1 MRNSLMW
8 MRDNRKISILGSLLL
23 MGLTIIT
30 GAAVYGVMRQQIEL
44 SLGRGLGVALQGKG
58 HLLESQ
64 IQKSLADTE
73 ALAMHPVLIE
83 SMRQLNVYPDESS
96 AFEELEKNFHAL
108 MQVGFAAAAAY
119 NLQGKKLSQIG
130 EFSQQSKQ
138 SLMLNQQANTF
149 LVWDDQLILHATR
162 DILDQRDQPV
172 GRIVTE
178 IALPQLTRSFG
189 EIRSIGKTGVFILCS
204 PPRNNENNMACLISQ
219 LEGIQFKYLKHV
231 TAEGVLPMNYALEGQ
246 KGIIAVRDYRDVPV
260 IEAYAPLQELG
271 LGMILKLDREELF
284 KSVSDQLKIIIF
296 YLTGLIAA
304 EILLLNWF
312 IRKLINSEQEAQ
324 SARQK
329 AEQFSFELGRK
340 ELELRERLK
349 EITCLYKIR
358 NSIGAGSALDNICH
372 QIFKYLIPAMQFPD
386 DASVVIEIDSKQI
399 ASFNHRPERTR
410 ALRSEIMVNG
420 RACGHLSVFYSDDKS
435 FFVLEEQKL
444 IDAITDD
451 MAKWLERRQ
460 VDEILQ
466 IRLKEMTCLYEIR
479 RGMGLELSEEI
490 VCRNIV
496 KQLAAAMQFPEIVTV
511 EIKIGGNAYTS
522 EVSYPP
528 HADAHEFDYHANTK
542 ICYDCYRHGATV
554 GAEVRSDLAVHEKI
568 CGYLRASYPE
578 DKPFMVAEEQKLVD
592 AIAAD
597 LSRWFERKQV
607 DDMLRE
613 RLKEMTC
620 LYEIRRGMGMELSLD
635 NVCRNIFRYLIPAMR
650 FPEIVTA
657 VIELDGWRYISGKY
671 NHGFVNPASSKK
683 NIGGEIRGPWRIERE
698 SACTGCAL
706 ISVNGRI
713 SGQLRVFYPV
723 DKPFLVQEEKKL
735 INAIASDLEIWLE
748 RKRLEQAL
756 IFVAEEQ
763 AHTLGQELHDNLGQ
777 QVAAIGYQA
786 RALEKKIDASG
797 NKAMASVAASI
808 ATQAQTAVIQIK
820 QLAQGLLPF
829 ELEANGLITALEKL
843 AARIVSTYGIEC
855 AFSCE
860 HKIVINDKDIALNLY
875 RITQEAV
882 NNAIRHGGAQHLIVS
897 LSLEKEDMLVL
908 SICDDGCGF
917 RAESSHDQTQN
928 PTQTQ
933 TQGMGIKIMLYRAKQ
948 LGAKLKF
955 LPRAEGGTEVCL
967 KMRMI

>member
-1 MRNSLMW
+1 MRNFLMW

-58 HLLESQ
+58 NLLESQ
-64 IQKSLADTE
+64 IEKSLSDTE
-73 ALAMHPVLIE
+73 AMAMHPALIQL
-83 SMRQLNVYPDESS
+83 MQQLNVFPNERNVLED
-96 AFEELEKNFHAL
+96 LEKNIQSL
-108 MQVGFAAAAAY
+108 MQVGFTAAIVY
-119 NLQGKKLSQIG
+119 DSQGKKLSKIG
-130 EFSQQSKQ
+130 EFSQHQKQ
-138 SLMLNQQANTF
+138 SLALNGYVNTF
-149 LVWDDQLILHATR
+149 LIWDDQLILHANR
-162 DILDQRDQPV
+162 DVFDQYGQ
-172 GRIVTE
+172 RIGSITTE

-189 EIRSIGKTGVFILCS
+189 EIRSIGKTGVFILCA
-204 PPRNNENNMACLISQ
+204 PPRNGEKNIACLISQ
-219 LEGIQFKYLKHV
+219 LDGIRFKYLKHV
-231 TAEGVLPMNYALEGQ
+231 VEEGVFPMNYALDGR
-246 KGIIAVRDYRDVPV
+246 KGVVAVKDYRHVAV
-260 IEAYAPLQELG
+260 IEAYAPLQALG
-271 LGMILKLDREELF
+271 LGMILKLDKEELY
-284 KSVSDQLKIIIF
+284 KSVSDQLIIVIL
-296 YLTGLIAA
+296 YLAGLIAA

-329 AEQFSFELGRK
+329 AEQFSHELARK

-358 NSIGAGSALDNICH
+358 NSIGTESAMDNICH
-372 QIFKYLIPAMQFPD
+372 QIFKYLIPAMQYPE
-386 DASVVIEIDSKQI
+386 DASVVIEIDGKQI
-399 ASFNHRPERTR
+399 RSANHQSDQTH
-410 ALRSEIMVNG
+410 ALRSDIIVTG
-420 RACGHLSVFYSDDKS
+420 KTCGHLSVFYPNDKS
-435 FFVLEEQKL
+435 FLVLEEQKL

-451 MAKWLERRQ
+451 IVKWLERKQ
-460 VDEILQ
+460 IDETLQ

-479 RGMGLELSEEI
+479 RGMGLELSEGI

-496 KQLAAAMQFPEIVTV
+496 KQLVSAMQFPEIATV
-511 EIKIGGNAYTS
+511 EIKVGDNEYTS
-522 EVSYPP
+522 EVSYPQLADT
-528 HADAHEFDYHANTK
+528 HAFNHHANAK

-554 GAEVRSDLAVHEKI
+554 GTEVQSDLAVHEKI
-568 CGYLRASYPE
+568 CGFLRVSYPE
-578 DKPFMVAEEQKLVD
+578 DKPFMVVEEQKLVD
-592 AIAAD
+592 AIAVD
-597 LSRWFERKQV
+597 LSRWLERKQV
-607 DDMLRE
+607 DDMLQE

-635 NVCRNIFRYLIPAMR
+635 NVCRNIFKHLIPAMR
-650 FPEIVTA
+650 FPENVTA
-657 VIELDGWRYISGKY
+657 VIELDGWRYTSGKY
-671 NHGFVNPASSKK
+671 NHGFVNPNSSK
-683 NIGGEIRGPWRIERE
+683 IFVADEIRGPWRAERE
-698 SACTGCAL
+698 AACTGCAL
-706 ISVNGRI
+706 ISV
-713 SGQLRVFYPV
+713 SGKLSGHLRVFYPV

-777 QVAAIGYQA
+777 QIAAIGYQA

-797 NKAMASVAASI
+797 SKAMASVAASI
-808 ATQAQTAVIQIK
+808 ATQAQTAVVQIK

-843 AARIVSTYGIEC
+843 AARIVSTYGID
-855 AFSCE
+855 CE
-860 HKIVINDKDIALNLY
+860 FLCKHKIAINDKNIALNLY

-882 NNAIRHGGAQHLIVS
+882 NNAIRHGGARYLTIS
-897 LSLEKEDMLVL
+897 LSLEKENMLVL

-917 RAESSHDQTQN
+917 RSEVNHDET
-928 PTQTQ
+928 P
-933 TQGMGIKIMLYRAKQ
+933 GMGIKIMLYRAKQ

-967 KMRMI
+967 KMGMI

>member
-1 MRNSLMW
+1 MW

-64 IQKSLADTE
+64 IEKSLADTE
-73 ALAMHPVLIE
+73 SLAMQPVLIQSMQRANAFPNE
-83 SMRQLNVYPDESS
+83 SYALED
-96 AFEELEKNFHAL
+96 LEKNIHSL
-108 MQVGFAAAAAY
+108 MQVGFTAAIVY
-119 NLQGKKLSQIG
+119 DLRGKKLFRIG
-130 EFSQQSKQ
+130 EFSQQQKQ
-138 SLMLNQQANTF
+138 SLALNRYADTF
-149 LVWDDQLILHATR
+149 LIWDDQLILHANR
-162 DILDQRDQPV
+162 DVFDEYGQRV
-172 GRIVTE
+172 GSITTE
-178 IALPQLTRSFG
+178 ITLPQLTRSFG
-189 EIRSIGKTGVFILCS
+189 EIRSIGKTGVFILCA
-204 PPRNNENNMACLISQ
+204 PPRNDEKNIACLISQ
-219 LEGIQFKYLKHV
+219 LDGIQFKHLKHAV
-231 TAEGVLPMNYALEGQ
+231 EEGVLPMNYALDGQ
-246 KGIIAVRDYRDVPV
+246 KGVIAVKDYRHVPV
-260 IEAYAPLQELG
+260 IEAYAPLQALG
-271 LGMILKLDREELF
+271 LGMILKLDKEELF
-284 KSVSDQLKIIIF
+284 KSVSDQLIIVIL
-296 YLTGLIAA
+296 YLAGLIAA

-324 SARQK
+324 SVRQK
-329 AEQFSFELGRK
+329 AERFSHELARK

-358 NSIGAGSALDNICH
+358 NSIGTESAMDNICQ
-372 QIFKYLIPAMQFPD
+372 QIFKYLIPAMQYPD
-386 DASVVIEIDSKQI
+386 DTSVVIEIDGKQI
-399 ASFNHRPERTR
+399 CSADHQPDRSH
-410 ALRSEIMVNG
+410 ALRSDIIVNG
-420 RACGHLSVFYSDDKS
+420 KTCGHLSVFYPDDKS
-435 FFVLEEQKL
+435 FLVLEEQKL

-451 MAKWLERRQ
+451 MVKWLERRQ

-496 KQLAAAMQFPEIVTV
+496 KQLVAAMQFPEITTV
-511 EIKIGGNAYTS
+511 EIKIADKVYVSENACQQQAS
-522 EVSYPP
+522 
-528 HADAHEFDYHANTK
+528 AHEFYRNAAAK
-542 ICYDCYRHGATV
+542 VCYDCYRHGATV
-554 GAEVRSDLAVHEKI
+554 GAEVQSDLAVHEKT
-568 CGYLRASYPE
+568 CGYLRVSYPE
-578 DKPFMVAEEQKLVD
+578 DKPFMVVEEQKLVD

-597 LSRWFERKQV
+597 LSRWLERKQV

-620 LYEIRRGMGMELSLD
+620 LYEIRRSMGMELSLD
-635 NVCRNIFRYLIPAMR
+635 NVCRNIFKHLIPAMR

-657 VIELDGWRYISGKY
+657 VIELDGWRYTSGKY
-671 NHGFVNPASSKK
+671 SHGFVNPASSKR
-683 NIGGEIRGPWRIERE
+683 NIAEEIRGPWRVERE
-698 SACTGCAL
+698 PACTGYAL
-706 ISVNGRI
+706 INVNGRI
-713 SGQLRVFYPV
+713 SGHLRVFYPA

-777 QVAAIGYQA
+777 QIAAIGYQA
-786 RALEKKIDASG
+786 RALEKKIDTSG
-797 NKAMASVAASI
+797 SKTMASVAASI

-843 AARIVSTYGIEC
+843 AARIVSTYGID
-855 AFSCE
+855 CE
-860 HKIVINDKDIALNLY
+860 FLCEQKIAINDKNIALNLY

-882 NNAIRHGGAQHLIVS
+882 NNAIRHGGARHLTIS

-917 RAESSHDQTQN
+917 RAEVNHDE
-928 PTQTQ
+928 

-955 LPRAEGGTEVCL
+955 LPRTEGGTEVCL

>member
-1 MRNSLMW
+1 MW

-44 SLGRGLGVALQGKG
+44 SLGRGLDVALQGKG

-64 IQKSLADTE
+64 IEKSLADTE
-73 ALAMHPVLIE
+73 ALAMHPVLIQ
-83 SMRQLNVYPDESS
+83 SMQRLNVNPDESF
-96 AFEELEKNFHAL
+96 AFEDLEKNLHSL
-108 MQVGFAAAAAY
+108 MQVGFTATAVY
-119 NLQGKKLSQIG
+119 DLQGKKLSRIG

-138 SLMLNQQANTF
+138 SLALNQHANTF
-149 LVWDDQLILHATR
+149 LVWDDQLILHANR
-162 DILDQRDQPV
+162 DVFDQYSQ
-172 GRIVTE
+172 RIGSITTE

-189 EIRSIGKTGVFILCS
+189 EIRSIGKTGVFILCA
-204 PPRNNENNMACLISQ
+204 PPRNDEKNIACLISQ
-219 LEGIQFKYLKHV
+219 LDGIQFKYLKHA
-231 TAEGVLPMNYALEGQ
+231 TGEGVLPMNYALDGQ
-246 KGIIAVRDYRDVPV
+246 KGVIAVKDYRHVPV
-260 IEAYAPLQELG
+260 IEAYAPLQALG

-284 KSVSDQLKIIIF
+284 KSVSDQLKTIIF
-296 YLTGLIAA
+296 YLAGLIAA

-324 SARQK
+324 STRQK
-329 AEQFSFELGRK
+329 AEQFSLELGRK

-349 EITCLYKIR
+349 EMTCLYKIR
-358 NSIGAGSALDNICH
+358 SSIGTGNALDNICH

-386 DASVVIEIDSKQI
+386 DASAVIEIDSKQI
-399 ASFNHRPERTR
+399 SSVSHKPERTR
-410 ALRSEIMVNG
+410 ALRSDIIVNG
-420 RACGHLSVFYSDDKS
+420 KRCGHLSVFYSDDKS

-444 IDAITDD
+444 IDAIRDD
-451 MAKWLERRQ
+451 LVKWLERKQ

-496 KQLAAAMQFPEIVTV
+496 KQLAAAMQFPEITAV
-511 EIKIGGNAYTS
+511 EIKIDDNKYAS
-522 EVSYPP
+522 EVSYPQ
-528 HADAHEFDYHANTK
+528 HTGMHEFNHHANAK

-554 GAEVRSDLAVHEKI
+554 GAEVQSDLAVHEKT
-568 CGYLRASYPE
+568 CGYLRVSYPE

-597 LSRWFERKQV
+597 LSRWLERKQV
-607 DDMLRE
+607 DDMLQE

-635 NVCRNIFRYLIPAMR
+635 NVCRNVFKHLIPAMR
-650 FPEIVTA
+650 FPEIVTT
-657 VIELDGWRYISGKY
+657 VIELDGWRYTSGKY
-671 NHGFVNPASSKK
+671 NRGFVNPASSK
-683 NIGGEIRGPWRIERE
+683 IYVADEIRGPWRAERE
-698 SACTGCAL
+698 PDCTGCAL
-706 ISVNGRI
+706 ISVSGKI
-713 SGQLRVFYPV
+713 SGHLRVFYPA

-777 QVAAIGYQA
+777 QIAAIGYQA
-786 RALEKKIDASG
+786 RALEKKIDTSG
-797 NKAMASVAASI
+797 SKTMASVAASI

-843 AARIVSTYGIEC
+843 AARIVSTYGIDCE
-855 AFSCE
+855 FLCE
-860 HKIVINDKDIALNLY
+860 HKIAINDKNIALNLY

-882 NNAIRHGGAQHLIVS
+882 NNAIRHGGARHLTIS
-897 LSLEKEDMLVL
+897 LSVEKEDMLVL

-917 RAESSHDQTQN
+917 RSEVNHEE
-928 PTQTQ
+928 

-955 LPRAEGGTEVCL
+955 LPRAEGGTKVCL
-967 KMRMI
+967 RMRMI

>member
-64 IQKSLADTE
+64 IEKSLADTE
-73 ALAMHPVLIE
+73 ALAMHPVLIQ
-83 SMRQLNVYPDESS
+83 SMQQLNVNPDESF
-96 AFEELEKNFHAL
+96 ALEDLEKNLHSL
-108 MQVGFAAAAAY
+108 MQVGFTAAAVY
-119 NLQGKKLSQIG
+119 DLQGKKLSQIG

-138 SLMLNQQANTF
+138 SLALNQYANTF
-149 LVWDDQLILHATR
+149 LVWDDQLILHANR
-162 DILDQRDQPV
+162 DILDQHGQPV
-172 GRIVTE
+172 GSIVTE

-189 EIRSIGKTGVFILCS
+189 EIRSIGKTGVFILCA
-204 PPRNNENNMACLISQ
+204 PPRHDEKNIACLISQ
-219 LEGIQFKYLKHV
+219 LDGIQFKYLRHV
-231 TAEGVLPMNYALEGQ
+231 AVEGVLPMNYALDGQ
-246 KGIIAVRDYRDVPV
+246 KGIIAVRDYRNVQV

-296 YLTGLIAA
+296 YLVGLIAA

-312 IRKLINSEQEAQ
+312 IRKLIDSEQEAQ

-349 EITCLYKIR
+349 EMTCLYKIR
-358 NSIGAGSALDNICH
+358 SSIGAGSALDNVCH

-399 ASFNHRPERTR
+399 ASINHRPERTR
-410 ALRSEIMVNG
+410 ALRSDIVVNG
-420 RACGHLSVFYSDDKS
+420 KTCGHLSVFYSDDKS
-435 FFVLEEQKL
+435 FFVLEEQRL

-451 MAKWLERRQ
+451 MVKWLERKQ

-479 RGMGLELSEEI
+479 RGMGLELSEEV

-496 KQLAAAMQFPEIVTV
+496 KQLIAAMQFPEIATV
-511 EIKIGGNAYTS
+511 EIKIGDNAYTS
-522 EVSYPP
+522 EVSYPQ
-528 HADAHEFDYHANTK
+528 HAGAHEFNHHANAK

-554 GAEVRSDLAVHEKI
+554 GVEVQSDLAVHEKT
-568 CGYLRASYPE
+568 CGYLRVSYPE

-597 LSRWFERKQV
+597 LSRWLERKQV
-607 DDMLRE
+607 DDMLQE

-635 NVCRNIFRYLIPAMR
+635 NVCRNVFKHLIPAMR

-657 VIELDGWRYISGKY
+657 VIELDGWRYTSGKY
-671 NHGFVNPASSKK
+671 SHGFVNPASSK
-683 NIGGEIRGPWRIERE
+683 IYIVEEIRGPWRAERE
-698 SACTGCAL
+698 SACTSCAL
-706 ISVNGRI
+706 INVSGKI
-713 SGQLRVFYPV
+713 SGHLRVFYPV
-723 DKPFLVQEEKKL
+723 GKPFLVQEEKKL

-777 QVAAIGYQA
+777 QVAAISYQA

-797 NKAMASVAASI
+797 SKAMASVAASI

-855 AFSCE
+855 EFLCA
-860 HKIVINDKDIALNLY
+860 HKIAINDKNTALNLY

-882 NNAIRHGGAQHLIVS
+882 NNAIRHGGARHLTIS
-897 LSLEKEDMLVL
+897 LSLEKGDMLVL

-917 RAESSHDQTQN
+917 RTESGHDQTQA
-928 PTQTQ
+928 
-933 TQGMGIKIMLYRAKQ
+933 QGMGIKIMLYRAKQ